1 MERSNINSGSILNER
16 RINAK
21 FHILGRNAQLLR
33 VYNACSYS
41 EGSVPNGLRKKSETK
56 LLPMVIATFTPYFAF
71 VLGVA
76 IFLSMAYYGFDADKI
91 EARLEKRR

>member
-1 MERSNINSGSILNER
+1 MLNFIFWGVTLSCYAFTMLVLIVR
-16 RINAK
+16 AL
-21 FHILGRNAQLLR
+21 F
-33 VYNACSYS
+33 
-41 EGSVPNGLRKKSETK
+41 PNGLRKKSETK

-76 IFLSMAYYGFDADKI
+76 IFLSMAYYKFDADKI

>member
-1 MERSNINSGSILNER
+1 MLNFIFWGITLNCYAFTILVLIAR
-16 RINAK
+16 AL
-21 FHILGRNAQLLR
+21 F
-33 VYNACSYS
+33 
-41 EGSVPNGLRKKSETK
+41 PNGLRKKSETK
-56 LLPMVIATFTPYFAF
+56 LLPLPMVIATFTPYFAF